1 MVTLISSIVL
11 LITIICI
18 LVICYRK
25 TERTKY
31 IEEELSLFEQA
42 LLGILVTIGACS
54 LAILVISI
62 RKYI

>member
-11 LITIICI
+11 LLSIICI

-25 TERTKY
+25 TERSKY

-42 LLGILVTIGACS
+42 LLAILVTIGVCS